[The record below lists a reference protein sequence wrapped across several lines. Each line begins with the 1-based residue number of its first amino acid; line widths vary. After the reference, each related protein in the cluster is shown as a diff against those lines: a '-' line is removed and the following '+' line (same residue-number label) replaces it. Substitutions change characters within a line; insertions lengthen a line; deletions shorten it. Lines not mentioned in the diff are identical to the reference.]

1 MVPSKQT
8 AEKVLEAVRGH
19 FTGDRDAIDL
29 FGCGGITIARDG
41 GEVDIV
47 KVYRKG
53 EEVMKVLVAV
63 KDNADFVILAQDFA
77 EIDAAMASVGFTPG
91 Y

>member
-8 AEKVLEAVRGH
+8 AEKALEAIRSH
-19 FTGDRDAIDL
+19 FTGDRDSIDL

-41 GEVDIV
+41 AEVDIV
-47 KVYRKG
+47 KVYRRDA
-53 EEVMKVLVAV
+53 EIMKVLVAV
-63 KDNADFVILAQDFA
+63 KDNADFVILSQDFA
-77 EIDAAMASVGFTPG
+77 EIDAGMASVGFTPA